1 MLNQSPLYLVVSDLL
16 REQIYKK
23 KLLPGDWIDETA
35 LCEELGVSR
44 TPLREALKVLQHEE
58 LIELVP
64 RRGCRVNDIHTEDLL
79 DLFPVM
85 ATLEGMC
92 AQLAAQNLR
101 AVDLK
106 KLEKYHLRL
115 EKAAADGDVDDYYKI
130 NKKIHTT
137 IQELSGNRWLNRI
150 SADLRNVLLLARH
163 RQLSAPGRLMESL
176 QEHRDIMQALRD
188 KDPLAAHQTMYQ
200 HLLEQQ
206 YVLQKTLDDADK

>member
-1 MLNQSPLYLVVSDLL
+1 MLNQRPLYLEVSDLL
-16 REQIYKK
+16 RELIYKK

-92 AQLAAQNLR
+92 AQLAVQNLK

-115 EKAAADGDVDDYYKI
+115 EKAAVDGDVDNYYKI

-188 KDPLAAHQTMYQ
+188 KDPQAAHQTMYQ

-206 YVLQKTLDDADK
+206 HVLQKTLDDADK

>member
-1 MLNQSPLYLVVSDLL
+1 MLKQRPLYLDVSDML
-16 REQIYKK
+16 RELIYKR
-23 KLLPGDWIDETA
+23 KLLPGDWIDEIA
-35 LCEELGVSR
+35 LCEQLGVSR
-44 TPLREALKVLQHEE
+44 TPLREALKILQREE

-64 RRGCRVNDIHTEDLL
+64 RRGCRVNAIQTADLL

-92 AQLAAQNLR
+92 AQLAVPNIK

-106 KLEKYHLRL
+106 KLEKYHQRL
-115 EKAAADGDVDDYYKI
+115 EEAAAAGDVDNYYKV
-130 NKKIHTT
+130 NKKIHTA

-176 QEHRDIMQALRD
+176 QEHRDLMQALRD
-188 KDPLAAHQTMYQ
+188 KDPDAAHHTMYE
-200 HLLEQQ
+200 HLIQQQRVLRNSLEE
-206 YVLQKTLDDADK
+206 KD

>member
-1 MLNQSPLYLVVSDLL
+1 MLNQRPLYLEVSDLL
-16 REQIYKK
+16 RELIYKK
-23 KLLPGDWIDETA
+23 KLLPGDWIDETS

-92 AQLAAQNLR
+92 AQLAVQNIK

-115 EKAAADGDVDDYYKI
+115 EKAAVDGDVDNYYKI
-130 NKKIHTT
+130 NKKIHTA

-163 RQLSAPGRLMESL
+163 RQLSAPGRLLESL

-188 KDPLAAHQTMYQ
+188 KDPKAAHQTMYQ

-206 YVLQKTLDDADK
+206 YVLQKTLDDKDK